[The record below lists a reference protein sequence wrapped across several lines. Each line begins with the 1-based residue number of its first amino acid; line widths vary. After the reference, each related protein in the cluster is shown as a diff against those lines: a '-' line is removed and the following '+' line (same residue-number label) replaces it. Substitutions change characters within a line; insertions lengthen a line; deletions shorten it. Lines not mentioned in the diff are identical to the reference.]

1 MRRLLKSFKTEINPT
16 QEQKV
21 KINKTKNPTK
31 EQKKVWI
38 EKAKEKQKFAR
49 EQVETIAKEF
59 RTNPEVITEYLQFGS
74 KFYQYSPK
82 NTMLIY
88 AQNPGATYV
97 QSFKAWKDEGF
108 PVKKGEH
115 GLAVYVPVK
124 TTLLKINENEYVQ
137 LRYAT
142 KEQKEAMRSGKIESI
157 TKLNFEIGNVFDIS
171 QTNFPPERYPEF
183 FDVGYPSEK
192 HHAISKALTEYAQ
205 EHLKYDVNTSDLKS
219 ISLRGTHNGTTKKIH
234 VNQLLNDTMYLSTLS
249 HEIGHAIAGH
259 SPGSQKSV
267 AQKEYEGDCFSILLY
282 SKLGLEINDARKRHF
297 AGNFR
302 EYEEEL
308 KARYQDLDPEEME
321 KSINQEM
328 ESSFSHV
335 FSKFGQEIENMQPYI
350 DKHTKGQ
357 QHSAEQPGKSNVEK
371 YKKKYARQ
379 MENYESDF
387 SIDR

>member
-1 MRRLLKSFKTEINPT
+1 
-16 QEQKV
+16 
-21 KINKTKNPTK
+21 
-31 EQKKVWI
+31 
-38 EKAKEKQKFAR
+38 
-49 EQVETIAKEF
+49 
-59 RTNPEVITEYLQFGS
+59 
-74 KFYQYSPK
+74 
-82 NTMLIY
+82 
-88 AQNPGATYV
+88 
-97 QSFKAWKDEGF
+97 
-108 PVKKGEH
+108 
-115 GLAVYVPVK
+115 
-124 TTLLKINENEYVQ
+124 
-137 LRYAT
+137 
-142 KEQKEAMRSGKIESI
+142 MRSGKIEAI

-171 QTNFPPERYPEF
+171 QTTFPPERYPEF

-234 VNQLLNDTMYLSTLS
+234 VNQLLNDTMYLSMLS

-335 FSKFGQEIENMQPYI
+335 FSKFGQEIENIQSYI

>member
-1 MRRLLKSFKTEINPT
+1 
-16 QEQKV
+16 
-21 KINKTKNPTK
+21 
-31 EQKKVWI
+31 
-38 EKAKEKQKFAR
+38 
-49 EQVETIAKEF
+49 
-59 RTNPEVITEYLQFGS
+59 
-74 KFYQYSPK
+74 
-82 NTMLIY
+82 
-88 AQNPGATYV
+88 
-97 QSFKAWKDEGF
+97 
-108 PVKKGEH
+108 
-115 GLAVYVPVK
+115 
-124 TTLLKINENEYVQ
+124 
-137 LRYAT
+137 
-142 KEQKEAMRSGKIESI
+142 
-157 TKLNFEIGNVFDIS
+157 
-171 QTNFPPERYPEF
+171 
-183 FDVGYPSEK
+183 
-192 HHAISKALTEYAQ
+192 
-205 EHLKYDVNTSDLKS
+205 
-219 ISLRGTHNGTTKKIH
+219 
-234 VNQLLNDTMYLSTLS
+234 MYLSTLS

-335 FSKFGQEIENMQPYI
+335 FSKFGQEIENIQSYI

>member
-1 MRRLLKSFKTEINPT
+1 MSY
-16 QEQKV
+16 V
-21 KINKTKNPTK
+21 KNPTK

-297 AGNFR
+297 SENFR

-308 KARYQDLDPEEME
+308 KARYQGLDPEEME

-335 FSKFGQEIENMQPYI
+335 FSKFGQEIENMQSYI
-350 DKHTKGQ
+350 NKHTKGQ
-357 QHSAEQPGKSNVEK
+357 QYSAKQPGKSNLEK